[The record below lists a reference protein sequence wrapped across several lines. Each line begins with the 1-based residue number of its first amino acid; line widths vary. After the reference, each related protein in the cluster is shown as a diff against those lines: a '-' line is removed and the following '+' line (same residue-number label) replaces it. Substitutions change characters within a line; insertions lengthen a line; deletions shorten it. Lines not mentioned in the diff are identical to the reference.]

1 MNGKLTKGDCDD
13 LVHKKLK
20 DIENKVSDLKNNQFN
35 ISKLHE
41 INELFSEC
49 IKLKEKISNV
59 YFQLLRHS
67 SIIIYEKKI
76 KEITKEL
83 DNLKHE
89 MIKNESNIECQ
100 NINQNFDDDF
110 FIPKNYCIG
119 EDPEHNEL
127 IDMPVDLN
135 KHNLSFQNDK
145 NIKIIRGIGEGT
157 YSSLLINNMNNCEII
172 FLDILSSVFIQ
183 NITNCTIWIPAV
195 ESSLLIYNCVDCNI
209 LVNSKQIRIHNSVNT
224 NFYINSMSSPIIE
237 SSEKLFFFPY
247 NLNFDELPKLLE
259 KININR
265 NSNKW
270 KEVLDFSWQNTQNPS
285 PNFNISNDTQIYEVK
300 LKKKESVEHSQE
312 HEINNK
318 YIIENF
324 PLFLKKLD

>member
-1 MNGKLTKGDCDD
+1 MNGKLTKDDCDH
-13 LVHKKLK
+13 LVHNKLK
-20 DIENKVSDLKNNQFN
+20 EIKNKVGDLKNDKFN

-41 INELFSEC
+41 INELYSEC
-49 IKLKEKISNV
+49 IKLKENISNA

-67 SIIIYEKKI
+67 SIIVYDKKI

-89 MIKNESNIECQ
+89 MIKNENKIECQ
-100 NINQNFDDDF
+100 NINKNFDDNF
-110 FIPKNYCIG
+110 FIPKNDYVS
-119 EDPEHNEL
+119 EDPEHNEI
-127 IDMPVDLN
+127 IDMQFDLN

-172 FLDILSSVFIQ
+172 ILDILSSVFIQ
-183 NITNCTIWIPAV
+183 NISNCTIWTPAV
-195 ESSLLIYNCVDCNI
+195 ESSLLIYDCVDCNI
-209 LVNSKQIRIHNSVNT
+209 LVNSKQIRIHNTVNT

-247 NLNFDELPKLLE
+247 NLNFDELPNLLE

-265 NSNKW
+265 TSNKW
-270 KEVLDFSWQNTQNPS
+270 KQVLDFSWQNSQDPS
-285 PNFNISNDTQIYEVK
+285 PNFSISNETQIYQVK
-300 LKKKESVEHSQE
+300 LKKKENDEYNQE

>member
-1 MNGKLTKGDCDD
+1 MNGKLTKDDCDH
-13 LVHKKLK
+13 LVHNKLK
-20 DIENKVSDLKNNQFN
+20 EIKNKVGDLKNDKFN

-41 INELFSEC
+41 INELYSEC
-49 IKLKEKISNV
+49 IKLKENISNA

-67 SIIIYEKKI
+67 SIIVYDKKI

-89 MIKNESNIECQ
+89 MIKNENKIECQ
-100 NINQNFDDDF
+100 NVNKNFDDNF
-110 FIPKNYCIG
+110 FIPKNDYVS
-119 EDPEHNEL
+119 EDPEHNEI
-127 IDMPVDLN
+127 IDMQFDLN

-172 FLDILSSVFIQ
+172 ILDILSSVFIQ
-183 NITNCTIWIPAV
+183 NISNCTIWTPAV
-195 ESSLLIYNCVDCNI
+195 ESSLLIYDCVDCNI
-209 LVNSKQIRIHNSVNT
+209 LVNSKQ
-224 NFYINSMSSPIIE
+224 
-237 SSEKLFFFPY
+237 
-247 NLNFDELPKLLE
+247 D
-259 KININR
+259 
-265 NSNKW
+265 
-270 KEVLDFSWQNTQNPS
+270 PS
-285 PNFNISNDTQIYEVK
+285 PNFSISNETQIYQVK
-300 LKKKESVEHSQE
+300 LKKKENDEYNQE